1 MSLDDLSL
9 WVPLLMNELKQTPQL
24 ADVTSDWQDQ
34 GLVAYVNVD
43 RDSASRLGV
52 TMSDVDNALY
62 NAFGQRLI
70 STIYTQANQYRV
82 VLEHDVSAT
91 PGLAALN
98 EIRLSGNDGAV
109 VPLSAIAKIEERFGP
124 LSVNHLDQFPSAT
137 VSFNVADGYS
147 LGEAVDAVTQAEK
160 SQHAK
165 GHHHPIPGR
174 PRPSG
179 GARQHA
185 VADPGGGGG
194 DVHRAGRAV

>member
-1 MSLDDLSL
+1 
-9 WVPLLMNELKQTPQL
+9 
-24 ADVTSDWQDQ
+24 
-34 GLVAYVNVD
+34 
-43 RDSASRLGV
+43 
-52 TMSDVDNALY
+52 MSDVDNALY

-165 GHHHPIPGR
+165 GHHHPIQGR
-174 PRPSG
+174 PWPSRRRSA
-179 GARQHA
+179 ARC
-185 VADPGGGGG
+185 G
-194 DVHRAGRAV
+194 